1 MGNEDL
7 YTMYMLQLD
16 NLIEQDSVLNK
27 RSSDL
32 NEDIYT
38 LFDEKTRI
46 LNEMM
51 KISQKLNELVL

>member
-7 YTMYMLQLD
+7 YTMYMSELD
-16 NLIEQDSVLNK
+16 NLIEQDSILNT
-27 RSSDL
+27 RSSDPD
-32 NEDIYT
+32 EDIYV
-38 LFDEKTRI
+38 LFEEKTKI